1 MNVVLDTNIL
11 VSGLLSSSQ
20 APGQILDLVLAG
32 ELTPIVD
39 HRIMAEYR
47 EVLARPKFS
56 FDSHAVNDLVD
67 YIERTGMAASTSP
80 WDLSLPDPDDA
91 VFLEVAAVA
100 QAPLITGNLRH
111 YPPEKRQ
118 NIVVM
123 SPRDF
128 IEWWQQEDIR
138 P

>member
-32 ELTPIVD
+32 EINPVID
-39 HRIMAEYR
+39 KRILAEYR

-56 FDSHAVNDLVD
+56 FDSHAVGDLLA
-67 YIERTGMAASTSP
+67 YIERTGMAVSASP

-91 VFLEVAAVA
+91 IFLEVAAVA

-118 NIVVM
+118 DIVVM

-128 IEWWQQEDIR
+128 VEWWQQQEK
-138 P
+138 